1 MPGYATTHTNTHTHS
16 HVCIQIETTQFHFTL
31 CKRQIESNGKKRA
44 LRQLRLLT
52 PFVAAG
58 ARRCR
63 RAKIRIQKRQR
74 QWPGRRA
81 RPHRCG
87 VLHRSK
93 REREIESSA
102 RALAQLF
109 YLLDEAQH
117 QWNWYTHTRRQ
128 AMQYAS
134 IPVWATISC
143 CCCGRLEPASA
154 DDNEAQHV
162 HQKMALRKSRLYEK
176 ENLGKSA
183 KRLSGAKTQKQ
194 NRCRIK
200 RDAKI
205 KTKTEIELR
214 FCSSEQQQQQHWSRV
229 RTHIHTCMHMYMYIV
244 ICMYVT
250 HLNKPGTN

>member
-1 MPGYATTHTNTHTHS
+1 MSLYARGK
-16 HVCIQIETTQFHFTL
+16 L
-31 CKRQIESNGKKRA
+31 KSNGKKRA

-87 VLHRSK
+87 VLHRCE
-93 REREIESSA
+93 RERKRDTVRLSSSICSTKRSINEI
-102 RALAQLF
+102 
-109 YLLDEAQH
+109 DT
-117 QWNWYTHTRRQ
+117 NTHTYTGRQ

-143 CCCGRLEPASA
+143 CCCCARLEPASA
-154 DDNEAQHV
+154 DDDEAQHV

-183 KRLSGAKTQKQ
+183 KRLSGTKTQKQ

-205 KTKTEIELR
+205 KTKTEMELR

-229 RTHIHTCMHMYMYIV
+229 RTYIHT
-244 ICMYVT
+244 YV
-250 HLNKPGTN
+250 HVYVCNAFK